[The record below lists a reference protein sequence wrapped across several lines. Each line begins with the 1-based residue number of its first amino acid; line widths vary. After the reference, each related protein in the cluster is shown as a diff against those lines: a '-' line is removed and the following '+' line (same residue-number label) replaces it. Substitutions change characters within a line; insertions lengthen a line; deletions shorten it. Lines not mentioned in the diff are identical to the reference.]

1 MAQQKSKGKNFEDEF
16 KQSCIKQNIFI
27 HRIKDS
33 QITFKTEY
41 NVSEN
46 PYDFIAFTNSTLYL
60 VECKCTH
67 LSSLTISRDKKEK
80 SKMIKKHQ
88 IDSLWKDSRYDNV
101 IGAFLINFKTSNNT
115 YLLYID
121 DFIEWYDNN
130 DKKSISE
137 KDILTLE
144 PIVVQKELKRTKYR
158 YFIQEAFEQLKRIK
172 PYKYERTVSSQ

>member
-1 MAQQKSKGKNFEDEF
+1 
-16 KQSCIKQNIFI
+16 
-27 HRIKDS
+27 
-33 QITFKTEY
+33 
-41 NVSEN
+41 
-46 PYDFIAFTNSTLYL
+46 
-60 VECKCTH
+60 
-67 LSSLTISRDKKEK
+67 
-80 SKMIKKHQ
+80 MIKKHQ

-172 PYKYERTVSSQ
+172 TYKYERTVSSQ